1 MRKLLALTLALSL
14 LLCPASAQVA
24 LPGMGPLPFQYVSV
38 GGGCS
43 QATTFLARTT
53 VTGSLATNFT
63 TLICGMVTD
72 GTWALMDVFYV
83 FATDTAAD
91 AELNLM
97 STSYGLTQTG
107 TVTFTANQ
115 GFTGNGSTGYL
126 NTGWSPST
134 NGVQYTQNSA
144 SLGACSFT
152 SATSSAY
159 FLGARDVSG
168 DSGFITASTGPVQSY
183 SINMT
188 TGSPFSSGTSLGSD
202 IITRTGASA
211 IAAYINGSSVASG
224 APTSVAPP
232 SSLLYILAYDLAGT
246 ASNFYAGQLGY
257 AFAGAG
263 LTSTQVSNVYSR
275 LHTFLSAV
283 GAPTGC

>member
-1 MRKLLALTLALSL
+1 V
-14 LLCPASAQVA
+14 SA
-24 LPGMGPLPFQYVSV
+24 

-53 VTGSLATNFT
+53 VTGSLATSFT

-91 AELNLM
+91 AELNLV

-115 GFTGNGSTGYL
+115 GFTGDGVAGYL
-126 NTGWSPST
+126 NTGWTPST
-134 NGVQYTQNSA
+134 NGVHYTQNSA

-152 SATSSAY
+152 SALGSGY
-159 FLGARDVSG
+159 FLGAHG
-168 DSGFITASTGPVQSY
+168 GTGYALIGESTGASQSFA
-183 SINMT
+183 INM
-188 TGSPFSSGTSLGSD
+188 SGTNAFTSATSLGSD
-202 IITRTGASA
+202 IVTRTGASA
-211 IAAYINGSSVASG
+211 IAVYVNGSSVFTGTTA
-224 APTSVAPP
+224 SVAAP
-232 SSLLYILAYDLAGT
+232 SSPLYILAGDNSGA

-263 LTSTQVSNVYSR
+263 LTSTQASNVYSR